1 MITNKQKIV
10 LCLLSLIATFIAVI
24 VVLPFNVL
32 FSRLGIASEN
42 VQTIELLCKFVV
54 IPLIVIGVSIYPILL
69 RRSNYYTQLFQ
80 FQQQK
85 CHLFLLL
92 CI

>member
-10 LCLLSLIATFIAVI
+10 LCLSSLIATFIAVI

-42 VQTIELLCKFVV
+42 VQTIELLLDMAKD
-54 IPLIVIGVSIYPILL
+54 IYSQLQTDVSV
-69 RRSNYYTQLFQ
+69 SMMKTN
-80 FQQQK
+80 
-85 CHLFLLL
+85 
-92 CI
+92 